1 MASITYVVIHGVRHW
16 LHSRLA
22 DIVGIY
28 WLPELPHWGAVGGKV
43 DIIQGDVEQKTEIY
57 DNTTSY
63 LVSEGFRMLDEMG
76 SQPSF
81 TMFELG
87 NEMSGSREE
96 MSKIISKFRD
106 HDPRHLYAGG
116 ANNFLWAPQFTQGD
130 DFWTTTMTR
139 RDLWGR
145 GIS

>member
-1 MASITYVVIHGVRHW
+1 M
-16 LHSRLA
+16 
-22 DIVGIY
+22 
-28 WLPELPHWGAVGGKV
+28 
-43 DIIQGDVEQKTEIY
+43 EQKTEIY

-130 DFWTTTMTR
+130 DFWTTTMTGGTYGAGVYH
-139 RDLWGR
+139 DT
-145 GIS
+145 